1 MQTTQ
6 SPDFLRTTSSH
17 PDFRKMVKALDKDL
31 YLRNG
36 DTQKLYEQ
44 YNQIDKIKH
53 AIVINA
59 DGKPV
64 GCGCFKR
71 FDGETVEMKRMFV
84 LPEMRG
90 KQLAARLLQEL
101 EKWAVEEGF
110 SKAVLE
116 TGIRQVEAIRLYT
129 RAGYLLTE
137 NYGQYIGMEDSI
149 CYRKDLLKLKDPIF

>member
-1 MQTTQ
+1 MQPVL
-6 SPDFLRTTSSH
+6 SPEYLRTTSEN
-17 PDFRKMVKALDKDL
+17 PNFRRMVNALDEDL
-31 YLRNG
+31 YRRNG

-53 AIVINA
+53 AIVIFA

-71 FDGETVEMKRMFV
+71 FDDESVEIKRMFV

-90 KQLAARLLQEL
+90 RQLAAQLLQEL

-110 SKAVLE
+110 TKSVLE
-116 TGIRQVEAIRLYT
+116 TGLRQVEAIRLYT
-129 RAGYLLTE
+129 VAGYTLTK
-137 NYGQYIGMEDSI
+137 NYGQYVGMEDSI
-149 CYRKDLLKLKDPIF
+149 CYRKDLI

>member
-1 MQTTQ
+1 MTEIQKPE
-6 SPDFLRTTSSH
+6 SPQFLRTTSSH
-17 PDFRKMVKALDKDL
+17 PDFRKMVNALDEDL
-31 YLRNG
+31 YRRNG

-53 AIVINA
+53 AIVISV

-71 FDGETVEMKRMFV
+71 FDDNTVEIKRMFV

-90 KQLAARLLQEL
+90 KQLAAKLLQEL
-101 EKWAVEEGF
+101 EKWAIEEGF
-110 SKAVLE
+110 SKSVLE
-116 TGIRQVEAIRLYT
+116 TGRRQVEAIRLYT
-129 RAGYLLTE
+129 VAGYSLTK

-149 CYRKDLLKLKDPIF
+149 CYRKDLK